1 MDEIKLAHLREELEK
16 AYRKRNA
23 LDARIKNLEQRYNEA
38 EKLCVYGVFQ
48 ETNMTPEQFAE
59 LIRSLNLFVPQPSER
74 PEISADVAEN
84 NAEDDEE
91 TEEEDSEE

>member
-1 MDEIKLAHLREELEK
+1 MDEIKLAHLREELDK

-23 LDARIKNLEQRYNEA
+23 LDVRIKNLEQRYNEA

-59 LIRSLNLFVPQPSER
+59 LVRSLNLFVPQLPER
-74 PEISADVAEN
+74 PGIDTGDAEN
-84 NAEDDEE
+84 EEGNDEE
-91 TEEEDSEE
+91 TEEEDPEE

>member
-1 MDEIKLAHLREELEK
+1 MDEIKLAHLREELDK

-23 LDARIKNLEQRYNEA
+23 LDVRIKNLEQRYNEA

-59 LIRSLNLFVPQPSER
+59 LIRSLNLFIPPER
-74 PEISADVAEN
+74 PGIDTDDAEN
-84 NAEDDEE
+84 EEGNDED
-91 TEEEDSEE
+91 TEEEDPEE

>member
-59 LIRSLNLFVPQPSER
+59 LIRSLNLFVPQP
-74 PEISADVAEN
+74 PEISTDVAEKD
-84 NAEDDEE
+84 AENDEE

>member
-59 LIRSLNLFVPQPSER
+59 LVRSFNLFVPPER
-74 PEISADVAEN
+74 SGISTDDAEN
-84 NAEDDEE
+84 DADNNEE
-91 TEEEDSEE
+91 PEEEDSEE

>member
-23 LDARIKNLEQRYNEA
+23 LDARIKNLEQRYNET

-59 LIRSLNLFVPQPSER
+59 LIRSLNLFVPQPPER
-74 PEISADVAEN
+74 PEINTDVAEN

>member
-38 EKLCVYGVFQ
+38 EKLCVYGIYQ
-48 ETNMTPEQFAE
+48 ETNLTPEQFGE
-59 LIRSLNLFVPQPSER
+59 LIRSLNLFVPQP
-74 PEISADVAEN
+74 PEKPGAYTDDTEN

-91 TEEEDSEE
+91 TEEEDPEE